1 MDSIKGS
8 VKCTRLLE
16 AKLERDSDIGKALL
30 CHLLQLIAGQLALE
44 VQVVR
49 KALNA
54 DRCFVVRAQHLL
66 HLQKQNKTV
75 SIST

>member
-1 MDSIKGS
+1 
-8 VKCTRLLE
+8 
-16 AKLERDSDIGKALL
+16 
-30 CHLLQLIAGQLALE
+30 LE